1 MKLIYLLLTLF
12 IFLSCEENE
21 DVITNN
27 CTDNPLQNIAWLK
40 AIVDNESR
48 INRIGSIRITQYTY
62 KGGTAFLIDDCIGNG
77 CADNLATLYDCEKN
91 KLCEFGGVAGVNTC
105 TDFEN
110 EAINPILLYPTPSGS
125 SCDKVTLV
133 DNALFNETEASPFIN
148 AEITGNCISISFAH
162 APECSDRINNV
173 NLIDSG
179 NILESFPVQRNLKFN
194 ITLFQEATASQN
206 LLCDA
211 LQISTTSFD
220 ISNLAAP
227 NEVVILNIEGFENE
241 IRFSRVPQCSDPTI
255 NCANGDYT
263 EELNALEDLQQEI
276 LQIAQSE
283 TECTDPSE
291 WQFIFL
297 NNGCT
302 IASLN
307 FTLSPIL
314 YSNQIDVDLFL
325 QKVANFRNAEERFIE
340 KWKPGIIC
348 ADFVIS
354 SGIECENGKAVLI
367 YD

>member
-1 MKLIYLLLTLF
+1 MKLIYLLLTVF

-40 AIVDNESR
+40 AIVGNESR
-48 INRIGSIRITQYTY
+48 INRIGSIKITQYTY
-62 KGGTAFLIDDCIGNG
+62 NGDTAFLIDDCIGNG

-91 KLCEFGGVAGVNTC
+91 KLCEFGGVAGVNNC
-105 TDFEN
+105 TDFES
-110 EAINPILLYPTPSGS
+110 EATNPILLYPTPSNS

-133 DNALFNETEASPFIN
+133 DNALFNETEASSFIA
-148 AEITGNCISISFAH
+148 AEIAGNCISISFAH
-162 APECSDRINNV
+162 APECSDRINDV

-194 ITLFQEATASQN
+194 TTPFQEATASQN

-291 WQFIFL
+291 WQFIYL
-297 NNGCT
+297 NSGCT
-302 IASLN
+302 IASSN

-314 YSNQIDVDLFL
+314 YSNQIDVEVFL
-325 QKVANFRNAEERFIE
+325 QKVANFRNAEEPFIE

-348 ADFVIS
+348 ADFVIP
-354 SGIECENGKAVLI
+354 SGIECENERAVLV